1 MGSDEED
8 SRSRAFQNQVAA
20 LSNMDALQQQQQQQ
34 HSHGGSL
41 AEAMHA
47 AMRSGTGKR
56 SSLVEESRSNA
67 LTALSIK
74 RNEGQLVQAE
84 PKQEEGEV
92 VKKAAPKRASNKDR
106 HTKVNG
112 RGRRIRMPATCAA
125 RIFQLTKELG
135 HKSDGETIQWLLQ
148 QSEPSI
154 IAATGTGTI
163 PKMATIMVGSS
174 RARASTSCAASLS
187 ISGNNTTDLALGGQ
201 PFHQEGFLGE
211 LQRKAEH
218 GIGTALRPFHYGDSN
233 LVPAGAAMWT
243 PKPSTVWMLPV
254 NTDLTP
260 AKQQI
265 WTTAADAMYRPMCT
279 TTSIRLA
286 SGAGAGAGAGGAGGG
301 GSVFAGMSSSPVL
314 TIPSLMPSRINL
326 AGMELQS
333 SFLGSSPHDQH
344 PDLGLGLGGEG
355 HMGIYASPLNSY
367 NPGRSQLNHYF
378 EHTQNPNPNPNP
390 NSIHQEDNNEDE
402 QTGQ

>member
-1 MGSDEED
+1 MGSDEE
-8 SRSRAFQNQVAA
+8 SWSRAFNNQVAA
-20 LSNMDALQQQQQQQ
+20 LPTMAAVQ
-34 HSHGGSL
+34 HHSQGASL
-41 AEAMHA
+41 VEAMQA
-47 AMRSGTGKR
+47 AMR
-56 SSLVEESRSNA
+56 SSLVEESGSNA

-74 RNEGQLVQAE
+74 RNEGQLVQLE
-84 PKQEEGEV
+84 PKEDEGEA
-92 VKKAAPKRASNKDR
+92 VKKSAPKRTSNKDR

-125 RIFQLTKELG
+125 RIFQLTRELG

-174 RARASTSCAASLS
+174 RSRPITSCASLS
-187 ISGNNTTDLALGGQ
+187 LTGNNTTDLALGGQ
-201 PFHQEGFLGE
+201 PFHHRPDQGGFLGE

-218 GIGTALRPFHYGDSN
+218 GVGTALKPFHYGDSN
-233 LVPAGAAMWT
+233 LIPATHMWA

-254 NTDLTP
+254 DTDLTP

-265 WTTAADAMYRPMCT
+265 WTTTADAMYRSMCT

-286 SGAGAGAGAGGAGGG
+286 SGGDGGGGGG
-301 GSVFAGMSSSPVL
+301 GSVFAGLSSSSAM
-314 TIPSLMPSRINL
+314 TMPSLMPSRINL
-326 AGMELQS
+326 AAAGMELQS
-333 SFLGSSPHDQH
+333 SFLGSSPHEQ
-344 PDLGLGLGGEG
+344 PGLGLGLGAEG
-355 HMGIYASPLNSY
+355 HMGIYASTLNSY

-378 EHTQNPNPNPNP
+378 EHTENANP
-390 NSIHQEDNNEDE
+390 NSLHQEDNNDDE

>member
-8 SRSRAFQNQVAA
+8 SRSRAFQNQVTA
-20 LSNMDALQQQQQQQ
+20 LSNMDALQQ
-34 HSHGGSL
+34 HSHGASL
-41 AEAMHA
+41 AEAMQA
-47 AMRSGTGKR
+47 AMRSGTGTGKR
-56 SSLVEESRSNA
+56 SSLEEESGSNA

-74 RNEGQLVQAE
+74 RNELGQELVQAE
-84 PKQEEGEV
+84 PKEEEGEF

-148 QSEPSI
+148 QSEASI

-174 RARASTSCAASLS
+174 RARSSTSCAASVS
-187 ISGNNTTDLALGGQ
+187 IAGNNTTDLALGGQ
-201 PFHQEGFLGE
+201 PFHQEGFVGE
-211 LQRKAEH
+211 LQRKAQH
-218 GIGTALRPFHYGDSN
+218 GVGTALKPFHYVDSN

-260 AKQQI
+260 TKQQM
-265 WTTAADAMYRPMCT
+265 WTTAADAVYRSMCT
-279 TTSIRLA
+279 TTSA
-286 SGAGAGAGAGGAGGG
+286 
-301 GSVFAGMSSSPVL
+301 FAGMSPSPVL
-314 TIPSLMPSRINL
+314 TMPSRMNV

-333 SFLGSSPHDQH
+333 SFLGSSQHDQL
-344 PDLGLGLGGEG
+344 PGLGLGLGGEG

-367 NPGRSQLNHYF
+367 NPGRSHLNHYF
-378 EHTQNPNPNPNP
+378 EHTQNPNPNPN
-390 NSIHQEDNNEDE
+390 SLHQEDNNDDE